1 MIHFTFW
8 KFSTPI
14 ATALGGALLV
24 LEKVALSQ
32 YSLDPYF
39 VISILKVVLI
49 VSGAE
54 LIFGWILDIV
64 RQAAA
69 EWMMVAYL
77 AHFLGQTMLIL
88 GVTGSIPNVPVVV
101 AVGIDNSVNWLAIL
115 LCLIIA
121 ATIVCMSAKKSK
133 LQKTKN
139 TPKGVFCLV

>member
-1 MIHFTFW
+1 M
-8 KFSTPI
+8 
-14 ATALGGALLV
+14 TALGGALLV

-39 VISILKVVLI
+39 VISILKIVLV

-88 GVTGSIPNVPVVV
+88 GVTGSIPKVPVVV
-101 AVGIDNSVNWLAIL
+101 SVGIDNSVDWLAIS
-115 LCLIIA
+115 LCLTIA
-121 ATIVCMSAKKSK
+121 ATIVWLSAQKSR
-133 LQKTKN
+133 LQKNKKH
-139 TPKGVFCLV
+139 PEGC